1 MPHIKVNCCQAFLLY
16 INKRSGTSCLTLF
29 PKLPKKP
36 ACRRP
41 PSVITIRKGCCPT
54 SNGKTASVCLKTW
67 TCGRLM
73 GLLTC
78 LKNTG
83 MPIKRIRD
91 YVELTSKGDDTLQER
106 YEIIKAQRQFVL
118 DQIEQLQYYLEELDF
133 KDWYYNKALA
143 AGSESAINL
152 DDYEKETGKKAP
164 DDPNRQD

>member
-1 MPHIKVNCCQAFLLY
+1 MSYTISEAAEKTGL
-16 INKRSGTSCLTLF
+16 
-29 PKLPKKP
+29 
-36 ACRRP
+36 P
-41 PSVITIRKGCCPT
+41 PSTIRYYDKEGLLPNIKRK
-54 SNGKTASVCLKTW
+54 NGIRVFEDMDL
-67 TCGRLM
+67 RLM

-152 DDYEKETGKKAP
+152 DDYERETGKKAP
-164 DDPNRQD
+164 DDPNRED

>member
-1 MPHIKVNCCQAFLLY
+1 MSYTISEAAEKTGL
-16 INKRSGTSCLTLF
+16 
-29 PKLPKKP
+29 
-36 ACRRP
+36 P
-41 PSVITIRKGCCPT
+41 PSTIRYYDKEGLLPNIKRK
-54 SNGKTASVCLKTW
+54 NGIRVFEDMDL
-67 TCGRLM
+67 RLM

-91 YVELTSKGDDTLQER
+91 YVELTSKGDETLQER

-152 DDYEKETGKKAP
+152 DDYERETGKKAP
-164 DDPNRQD
+164 DDPNRRD

>member
-1 MPHIKVNCCQAFLLY
+1 MSYTISEAAQKTGL
-16 INKRSGTSCLTLF
+16 
-29 PKLPKKP
+29 
-36 ACRRP
+36 P
-41 PSVITIRKGCCPT
+41 PSTIRYYDKEGLLPNIKRK
-54 SNGKTASVCLKTW
+54 NGIRVFEDMDL
-67 TCGRLM
+67 RLM

-91 YVELTSKGDDTLQER
+91 YVELTSKGDDTLRER

>member
-1 MPHIKVNCCQAFLLY
+1 MSYTISEAAEKTGL
-16 INKRSGTSCLTLF
+16 
-29 PKLPKKP
+29 
-36 ACRRP
+36 P
-41 PSVITIRKGCCPT
+41 PSTIRFYDKEGLLPNIKRK
-54 SNGKTASVCLKTW
+54 NGIRVFEDMDL
-67 TCGRLM
+67 RLM

-91 YVELTSKGDDTLQER
+91 YVELTSKGDETLQER

-164 DDPNRQD
+164 DDPNRRD

>member
-1 MPHIKVNCCQAFLLY
+1 MSYTISEAAEKTGL
-16 INKRSGTSCLTLF
+16 
-29 PKLPKKP
+29 
-36 ACRRP
+36 P
-41 PSVITIRKGCCPT
+41 PSTIRYYDKEGLLPNLKRK
-54 SNGKTASVCLKTW
+54 NGIRVFEDMDL
-67 TCGRLM
+67 RLM

-164 DDPNRQD
+164 DGPNRRD

>member
-1 MPHIKVNCCQAFLLY
+1 MSYTISEAAEKTGL
-16 INKRSGTSCLTLF
+16 
-29 PKLPKKP
+29 
-36 ACRRP
+36 P
-41 PSVITIRKGCCPT
+41 PSTIRYYDKEGLLPNIKRK
-54 SNGKTASVCLKTW
+54 NGIRVFEDMDL
-67 TCGRLM
+67 RLM

-91 YVELTSKGDDTLQER
+91 YVELTSKGDDTLRER

-164 DDPNRQD
+164 DDLNRRD

>member
-1 MPHIKVNCCQAFLLY
+1 MSYTISEAAEKTGL
-16 INKRSGTSCLTLF
+16 
-29 PKLPKKP
+29 
-36 ACRRP
+36 P
-41 PSVITIRKGCCPT
+41 PSTIRYYDKEGLLPNIKRK
-54 SNGKTASVCLKTW
+54 NGIRVFEDMDL
-67 TCGRLM
+67 RLM

-133 KDWYYNKALA
+133 KDWYYNKALT

-164 DDPNRQD
+164 DDPNRRD

>member
-1 MPHIKVNCCQAFLLY
+1 MSYTISEAAQKT
-16 INKRSGTSCLTLF
+16 G
-29 PKLPKKP
+29 LPP
-36 ACRRP
+36 T
-41 PSVITIRKGCCPT
+41 TIRFYDKEGLLPNIKRK
-54 SNGKTASVCLKTW
+54 NGIRVFEDMDL
-67 TCGRLM
+67 RLM

-91 YVELTSKGDDTLQER
+91 YVELTTQGDASLQKR
-106 YEIIKAQRQFVL
+106 YEIIKEQRQFVL

-164 DDPNRQD
+164 DDPNRRD

>member
-1 MPHIKVNCCQAFLLY
+1 MSYTISEAAQKTGL
-16 INKRSGTSCLTLF
+16 
-29 PKLPKKP
+29 
-36 ACRRP
+36 P
-41 PSVITIRKGCCPT
+41 PSTIRYYDKEGLLPNIKRK
-54 SNGKTASVCLKTW
+54 NGIRVFEDMDL
-67 TCGRLM
+67 RLM

-91 YVELTSKGDDTLQER
+91 YVELTSKGDDTLRER

-152 DDYEKETGKKAP
+152 DDYERETGKKAP
-164 DDPNRQD
+164 DDPNRED

>member
-1 MPHIKVNCCQAFLLY
+1 MSYTISEAAQKTGL
-16 INKRSGTSCLTLF
+16 
-29 PKLPKKP
+29 
-36 ACRRP
+36 P
-41 PSVITIRKGCCPT
+41 PSTIRYYDKEGLLPNIKRK
-54 SNGKTASVCLKTW
+54 NGIRVFEDMDL
-67 TCGRLM
+67 RLM

>member
-1 MPHIKVNCCQAFLLY
+1 MSYTISEAAQKTGL
-16 INKRSGTSCLTLF
+16 
-29 PKLPKKP
+29 
-36 ACRRP
+36 P
-41 PSVITIRKGCCPT
+41 PSTIRYYDKEGLLPNIKRK
-54 SNGKTASVCLKTW
+54 NGIRVFEDMDL
-67 TCGRLM
+67 RLM

-164 DDPNRQD
+164 DDSNRQD

>member
-1 MPHIKVNCCQAFLLY
+1 MSYTISEAAQKTGL
-16 INKRSGTSCLTLF
+16 S
-29 PKLPKKP
+29 
-36 ACRRP
+36 
-41 PSVITIRKGCCPT
+41 PSTIRFYDKEGLLPNIKRK
-54 SNGKTASVCLKTW
+54 NGIRVFEDMDL
-67 TCGRLM
+67 RLM

>member
-1 MPHIKVNCCQAFLLY
+1 MSYTISEAVEKTGL
-16 INKRSGTSCLTLF
+16 
-29 PKLPKKP
+29 
-36 ACRRP
+36 P
-41 PSVITIRKGCCPT
+41 PSTIRYYDKEGLLPNIKRK
-54 SNGKTASVCLKTW
+54 NGIRVFEDMDL
-67 TCGRLM
+67 RLM

>member
-1 MPHIKVNCCQAFLLY
+1 MSYTISEAAEKTGL
-16 INKRSGTSCLTLF
+16 
-29 PKLPKKP
+29 
-36 ACRRP
+36 P
-41 PSVITIRKGCCPT
+41 PSTIRFYDKEGLLPNIKRK
-54 SNGKTASVCLKTW
+54 NGIRVFEDMDL
-67 TCGRLM
+67 RLM

-91 YVELTSKGDDTLQER
+91 YVELTSQGDASLQKR
-106 YEIIKAQRQFVL
+106 YEIIKSQRQFVL

-164 DDPNRQD
+164 DDPNRRD

>member
-1 MPHIKVNCCQAFLLY
+1 MSYTISEAAEKTGL
-16 INKRSGTSCLTLF
+16 
-29 PKLPKKP
+29 
-36 ACRRP
+36 P
-41 PSVITIRKGCCPT
+41 PSTIRFYDKEGLLPNIKRK
-54 SNGKTASVCLKTW
+54 NGIRVFEDMDL
-67 TCGRLM
+67 RLT

-143 AGSESAINL
+143 TGSESAINL
-152 DDYEKETGKKAP
+152 DDYEEETGKKAP
-164 DDPNRQD
+164 DDPNRRD

>member
-1 MPHIKVNCCQAFLLY
+1 MSYTISEAAQKTGL
-16 INKRSGTSCLTLF
+16 
-29 PKLPKKP
+29 
-36 ACRRP
+36 P
-41 PSVITIRKGCCPT
+41 PSTIRFYDKEGLLPNIKRK
-54 SNGKTASVCLKTW
+54 NGIRMFEDMDL
-67 TCGRLM
+67 RLM

-91 YVELTSKGDDTLQER
+91 YVELTSKGDETLQER

>member
-1 MPHIKVNCCQAFLLY
+1 MSYTISEAAQKTGL
-16 INKRSGTSCLTLF
+16 
-29 PKLPKKP
+29 
-36 ACRRP
+36 P
-41 PSVITIRKGCCPT
+41 PSTIRFYDKEGLLPNIKRK
-54 SNGKTASVCLKTW
+54 NGIRVFEDMDL
-67 TCGRLM
+67 RLM

-91 YVELTSKGDDTLQER
+91 YVELTSKGDEILQER

-164 DDPNRQD
+164 DDPNREN

>member
-1 MPHIKVNCCQAFLLY
+1 MSYTISEAAEKTGL
-16 INKRSGTSCLTLF
+16 
-29 PKLPKKP
+29 
-36 ACRRP
+36 P
-41 PSVITIRKGCCPT
+41 PSTIRFYDKEGLLPNIKRK
-54 SNGKTASVCLKTW
+54 NGIRVFEDMDL
-67 TCGRLM
+67 RLM

-91 YVELTSKGDDTLQER
+91 YVELTSKGDETLQER

-143 AGSESAINL
+143 VGSESAINL
-152 DDYEKETGKKAP
+152 DDYERETGKKAP
-164 DDPNRQD
+164 DDPNREN